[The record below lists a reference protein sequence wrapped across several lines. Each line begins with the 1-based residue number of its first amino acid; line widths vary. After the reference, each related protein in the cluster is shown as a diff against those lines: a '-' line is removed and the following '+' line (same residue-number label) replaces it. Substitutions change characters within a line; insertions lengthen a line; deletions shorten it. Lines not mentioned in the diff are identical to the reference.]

1 MSEKIIGIDLGT
13 ATTEA
18 ALFTD
23 GQVHMIPNP
32 DQQNITPSAVGLDE
46 TGKITVGEQAKAS
59 YLLAPERTVIEVKRK
74 IGTGEQIRL
83 GKKTFTPAEISAE
96 ILKYVKTYASQH
108 LG

>member
-83 GKKTFTPAEISAE
+83 GKKDLHTC
-96 ILKYVKTYASQH
+96 
-108 LG
+108 

>member
-18 ALFTD
+18 AIFAD

-32 DQQNITPSAVGLDE
+32 DQQNITPAAEGLDE

-59 YLLAPERTVIEVKRK
+59 YLLAPENV
-74 IGTGEQIRL
+74 Q
-83 GKKTFTPAEISAE
+83 
-96 ILKYVKTYASQH
+96 
-108 LG
+108 

>member
-59 YLLAPERTVIEVKRK
+59 YLLAPERACTGSNPRAIDPANMEKLLTCTYYGTEVD
-74 IGTGEQIRL
+74 
-83 GKKTFTPAEISAE
+83 F
-96 ILKYVKTYASQH
+96 
-108 LG
+108 

>member
-46 TGKITVGEQAKAS
+46 TGKITVGEQAKAAE
-59 YLLAPERTVIEVKRK
+59 YLK
-74 IGTGEQIRL
+74 I
-83 GKKTFTPAEISAE
+83 SVE
-96 ILKYVKTYASQH
+96 ILRARLYRARRFIKRYYEEEYRK
-108 LG
+108 L